1 VPVAVSSSL
10 DAGGGVQ
17 VDAPTAS
24 START
29 AVVTSSTPVDTFHH
43 LLPVSL
49 VLLVLLVLLLL
60 SPGTLW
66 YPSVRPFS
74 TSPERSGVLMLIS
87 VSLYFVPG
95 TER

>member
-49 VLLVLLVLLLL
+49 VLLLLLLLLL

-66 YPSVRPFS
+66 YPPVRPFS
-74 TSPERSGVLMLIS
+74 TSPERSSVLMLIS